1 MIIGTRVNA
10 GIREHCDA
18 DPSIPDHAAKSA
30 GRRDDSCKIFLFD
43 APICWLR
50 TIHRH
55 TASKAFHHPTNMS
68 LMICQANSWRVP
80 MDRKLGYAANGETTR
95 AEITNGQIS
104 QDELMIL
111 AL

>member
-80 MDRKLGYAANGETTR
+80 MDRKLGSPQASGRRQMEKN
-95 AEITNGQIS
+95 
-104 QDELMIL
+104 L
-111 AL
+111 AVRPV